1 MKPNQVPNQGQSLG
15 PIVGRNMGLW
25 LILEP
30 KLGLNYQT
38 NYKETKTEKHELKNK
53 TNSGTKLGT
62 KTKCGTKTKYGTKL
76 EPKMGPYN

>member
-38 NYKETKTEKHELKNK
+38 NYKETKKFWNQAWDQNQMWDQNQIWDQTGTQNGTIQL
-53 TNSGTKLGT
+53 TNSGR
-62 KTKCGTKTKYGTKL
+62 
-76 EPKMGPYN
+76 